1 VEESLPSLDH
11 YTWLFLGLSAG
22 FALVAIVLSWASAD
36 HGLRDVMLARRSRDE
51 KRDLVNALKQREP
64 ELVAEYTKIYGQIRQ
79 QALIVIERT
88 NAEFQL
94 YLQTVRKNS
103 RYSDIDMNFP
113 DDTGL
118 PPGLA
123 ATEPPALPKGNACDE
138 DSEEQK

>member
-1 VEESLPSLDH
+1 MPNLDYSL
-11 YTWLFLGLSAG
+11 LFLGLDWG
-22 FALVAIVLSWASAD
+22 FALVAIVLSWASTD
-36 HGLRDVMLARRSRDE
+36 HGLREVILATRSRDA
-51 KRDLVNALKQREP
+51 KRNQVNDLKQREP
-64 ELVAEYTKIYGQIRQ
+64 ELRAEYQRIYGQIRQ

-88 NAEFQL
+88 KAEFQL

-123 ATEPPALPKGNACDE
+123 ATEPPALPKGSD
-138 DSEEQK
+138 

>member
-1 VEESLPSLDH
+1 MPNLDYSL
-11 YTWLFLGLSAG
+11 LFLGLDWG
-22 FALVAIVLSWASAD
+22 FALVAIVLSWASTD
-36 HGLRDVMLARRSRDE
+36 HGLREVILATRSRDA
-51 KRDLVNALKQREP
+51 KRNQVNDLKQREP
-64 ELVAEYTKIYGQIRQ
+64 ELRAEYQRIYGQIRQ

-88 NAEFQL
+88 KAEFQL

-123 ATEPPALPKGNACDE
+123 ATEPPALPKGSDGDE
-138 DSEEQK
+138 YSEVQK